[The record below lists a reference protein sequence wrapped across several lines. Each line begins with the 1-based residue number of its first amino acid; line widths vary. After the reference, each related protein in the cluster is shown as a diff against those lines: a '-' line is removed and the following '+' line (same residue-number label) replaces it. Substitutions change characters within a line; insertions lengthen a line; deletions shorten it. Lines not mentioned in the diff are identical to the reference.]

1 MSRYSPKLLIL
12 WVGFV
17 LRTWN
22 LGAASLWIDEVVT
35 ANRVHFSFADSLGS
49 IIGAGNQVPFYYLL
63 MRSFPTYNEFLLR
76 LPSAFAGMLS
86 IALIMLIAADLYH
99 DQTVTLLAG
108 ALLAFSPMHIW
119 LSRMAR
125 AYALLIA
132 LSLLVSY
139 LFIDMLET
147 NPSRPKWIA
156 FVLGSTATYLTHYF
170 GLILLFTQLVFLL
183 VCRRATSRF
192 KRCWIV
198 VQCIAVAPFLL
209 WFLPLAIID
218 LLKPGHLIGKG
229 TGWVPHPHALDLLL
243 TFSNMAIGYD
253 GSRLWGY
260 LPGLLAALTLLCN
273 GLIHTFRRANT
284 WNLYWFTL
292 AIPLPLIV
300 YLVSGVKPLYV
311 DRYFS
316 IGLPA
321 VLMLMVASWQ
331 RLPCSAL
338 RWLTVGTILLTEVS
352 SVGFTL
358 QKGRDE
364 KTDWRGLAA
373 YVRISY
379 QPGDSILFEAKHVRE
394 PFEYYFGTLDDSA
407 VQTLSEPAGPGV
419 SLSVRLWAVYPDPRA
434 DVHRQGALP
443 DFDPFS
449 PGVSQMGDWLIEH
462 RTTIFEQRDFN
473 GIKLFLIGTEKP

>member
-1 MSRYSPKLLIL
+1 MSRYSPRILIL
-12 WVGFV
+12 WAGFM

-35 ANRVHFSFADSLGS
+35 ADRVHSSLADSLGS

-63 MRSFPTYNEFLLR
+63 MRSFPTCNEFLLR
-76 LPSAFAGMLS
+76 LPSAFAGTLS
-86 IALIMLIAADLYH
+86 IALIMLIAAHLYH

-108 ALLAFSPMHIW
+108 ALLAFSPVHIW

-147 NPSRPKWIA
+147 NRPRPKWIA
-156 FVLGSTATYLTHYF
+156 FVLGSAAAYLTHYF

-183 VCRRATSRF
+183 VCRRANARF
-192 KRCWIV
+192 KRRWIV
-198 VQCIAVAPFLL
+198 AQCIAVAPFLL

-218 LLKPGHLIGKG
+218 LLNPGHLIGKG
-229 TGWVPHPHALDLLL
+229 TGWVPHPHAVDLLL
-243 TFSNMAIGYD
+243 TLSNMAVGYD
-253 GSRLWGY
+253 GSGSWGY
-260 LPGLLAALTLLCN
+260 LPGLLAASILLGV
-273 GLIHTFRRANT
+273 GLIYIFRRANT
-284 WNLYWFTL
+284 WNLYWFAL
-292 AIPLPLIV
+292 AIPFPLIV
-300 YLVSGVKPLYV
+300 FLISAIKPLYV

-321 VLMLMVASWQ
+321 VLLLMVSGWQ
-331 RLPCSAL
+331 RLPYSAL
-338 RWLTVGTILLTEVS
+338 RWMTVGTILLTQVS

-358 QKGRDE
+358 QQSRDE
-364 KTDWRGLAA
+364 KTDWRGLAT
-373 YVRISY
+373 YIRNSY
-379 QPGDSILFEAKHVRE
+379 QPGDSVLFEAKHLRE
-394 PFEYYFGTLDDSA
+394 PFEYYFGTIDENA
-407 VQTLSEPAGPGV
+407 IQTLSERADSGV
-419 SLSVRLWAVYPDPRA
+419 SFSTRLWAVYPNPRT

-462 RTTIFEQRDFN
+462 RTAIIEQHDFN
-473 GIKLFLIGTEKP
+473 DIKLFLIGAKEP